1 MNQALNQSNTTQ
13 RSWPNHGTAAWKTNR
28 DSAPGCPGRE
38 GGWPGG
44 RGRGRGRGAGRWRR
58 RRGGR
63 WRGRRPASPARSLQ
77 PTKAKKQTNK
87 RRGGGQARS
96 KRGGIPVSIPAKSE
110 WGEGGGAYGIRTR
123 RPASLLSSGTDRPP
137 PGSGRGP
144 PPLRGLPRRGFPST
158 WTGGRLA
165 VAGGPTRKEARGGG
179 RARGAAN
186 STAAAAGG
194 RAELGREEGGRRVRW
209 GVACFMRRKRR
220 RVVDGGGGVV
230 GWNSALDS
238 PPPPTSGVELSRNH
252 TSLLSSHQFPT
263 QTWEAFLKAY
273 LDSYHT
279 NFFKKKLD
287 KFWYYQL
294 FLLGQDCI
302 WFATNIKSA
311 HEF

>member
-28 DSAPGCPGRE
+28 DSAPGYPGRE

-194 RAELGREEGGRRVRW
+194 RSSGGRKGEEESDEAWRVLWGGRDEESLTVEGGWLAGTRLWTLLLLR
-209 GVACFMRRKRR
+209 
-220 RVVDGGGGVV
+220 
-230 GWNSALDS
+230 
-238 PPPPTSGVELSRNH
+238 PPVWSFLEITQVC
-252 TSLLSSHQFPT
+252 SLRISSLHKLEKP
-263 QTWEAFLKAY
+263 FLRP
-273 LDSYHT
+273 
-279 NFFKKKLD
+279 
-287 KFWYYQL
+287 
-294 FLLGQDCI
+294 I
-302 WFATNIKSA
+302 WIVIIPIF
-311 HEF
+311 